1 MRKKMRYPAHFLP
14 RGLWGRL
21 YWLLT
26 KPFHALIFSAMG
38 KNILKQAKAH
48 LVK

>member
-1 MRKKMRYPAHFLP
+1 MRPPAHFLP